1 MRRIVSMFPLSI
13 CLLVAALLSSPALAE
28 VRLGGGVHYWTA
40 LDDIEV
46 DDVNI
51 DESGSSFIA
60 SLQWLPGGLFYL
72 EADLEY
78 FDEGFGGGNAGALAP
93 QAFALAGIGAIY
105 GGLGIGVTY
114 NDELEGND
122 FSDPFY
128 TLRAGLD
135 FELLPRIHLDIH
147 GNYIFNAFSD
157 IDGAS
162 EEAIT
167 LGAIAR
173 IALW

>member
-1 MRRIVSMFPLSI
+1 MTRLASMLTLSI
-13 CLLVAALLSSPALAE
+13 GLVLGTMMAVPAEAE
-28 VRLGGGVHYWTA
+28 VRIGGGVHYWTA

-46 DDVNI
+46 DDVDI
-51 DESGSSFIA
+51 DDTGSSFIG
-60 SLQWLPGGLFYL
+60 SLQWLPGGLIYG
-72 EADLEY
+72 EAQLEY

-93 QAFALAGIGAIY
+93 QAFVLAGLGSIY
-105 GGLGIGVTY
+105 GGLGIGITY
-114 NDELEGND
+114 NDELEGDN

-135 FELLPRIHLDIH
+135 IELLPRIHIDIH
-147 GNYIFNAFSD
+147 GKYIFDAFSD
-157 IDGAS
+157 VDGAD
-162 EEAIT
+162 EDAIT

>member
-1 MRRIVSMFPLSI
+1 MNRLAPMLILPA
-13 CLLVAALLSSPALAE
+13 CLLLGAAPWSSAKAE
-28 VRLGGGVHYWTA
+28 VRVGGGVHYWTA

-60 SLQWLPGGLFYL
+60 SLQWLPGGLIYF
-72 EADLEY
+72 EGDLEY
-78 FDEGFGGGNAGALAP
+78 FDEGFGGANAGALAP
-93 QAFALAGIGAIY
+93 QAFALAGIGALY
-105 GGLGIGVTY
+105 GGLGIGITY
-114 NDELEGND
+114 NDELEGDN

-162 EEAIT
+162 EDSIT

-173 IALW
+173 FALW